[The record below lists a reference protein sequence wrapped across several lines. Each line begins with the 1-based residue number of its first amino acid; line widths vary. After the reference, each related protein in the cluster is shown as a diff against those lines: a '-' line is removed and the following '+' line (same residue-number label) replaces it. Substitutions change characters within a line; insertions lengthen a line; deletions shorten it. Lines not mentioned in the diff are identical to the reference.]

1 MMESLKKYG
10 VDIISYLFIL
20 LFVYAAISKV
30 MDFETF
36 QVQLGQSPILS
47 AYAGVISY
55 GVIATELII
64 AGLFIFKRTR
74 LVAYYG
80 GYMLM
85 VAFTVY
91 IYLILNFSD
100 YIPCS
105 CGGILEKMGW
115 TEHLVFN
122 VIFVVFALVGILFLS
137 PFSKKNATSIIVAGI
152 IAIGSMITLFFNSE
166 YIIKQENNFT
176 RRYLPHPIIEQEAI
190 NLGANSYYFAGLDAH
205 KIYLGNYTA
214 PLILTSI
221 NLDLKDVEKHRIELE
236 QSNFNFRAITIKV
249 FEDEFYV
256 YDGNVP
262 VIFKG
267 CLPNYRAEIVS
278 YNKAYFSQLVP
289 LGNNNFAI
297 KTHSSTLNQ
306 QVLGLVNTTTD
317 AVILKNDILQ
327 KQLDGVFDSDGQ
339 INYDPITTKIVYN
352 YYYRNQ
358 FIVMNEN
365 LEIQKSLHTIDT
377 IQEARLKVTALKDG
391 TNKMNAPPLLVNKN
405 MNTYHNILF
414 NESNLMGK
422 HESQKQWKQASVI
435 DMYFTD
441 RNYYIGSFYVH
452 HRQGEKLADFLVTDS
467 HFYALIGNELIRYK
481 WAPNV
486 MKQFS
491 IE

>member
-1 MMESLKKYG
+1 MRSNFKHITIT
-10 VDIISYLFIL
+10 IISYLFIL
-20 LFVYAAISKV
+20 LFVYAAISKI

-47 AYAGVISY
+47 AYAGVIAY

-122 VIFVVFALVGILFLS
+122 VVFVVFAVVGILFLS

-190 NLGANSYYFAGLDAH
+190 NLGANSYYFAGFDAH

-267 CLPNYRAEIVS
+267 CLPNYRAE
-278 YNKAYFSQLVP
+278 
-289 LGNNNFAI
+289 
-297 KTHSSTLNQ
+297 
-306 QVLGLVNTTTD
+306 
-317 AVILKNDILQ
+317 
-327 KQLDGVFDSDGQ
+327 
-339 INYDPITTKIVYN
+339 
-352 YYYRNQ
+352 
-358 FIVMNEN
+358 
-365 LEIQKSLHTIDT
+365 
-377 IQEARLKVTALKDG
+377 
-391 TNKMNAPPLLVNKN
+391 
-405 MNTYHNILF
+405 
-414 NESNLMGK
+414 
-422 HESQKQWKQASVI
+422 
-435 DMYFTD
+435 
-441 RNYYIGSFYVH
+441 
-452 HRQGEKLADFLVTDS
+452 
-467 HFYALIGNELIRYK
+467 
-481 WAPNV
+481 
-486 MKQFS
+486 
-491 IE
+491 